1 MTRMDANE
9 ELLLKDEAYA
19 IVGAAMEVHSQLGS
33 GFLEAVYGDALAL
46 EMSARGIPFQ
56 REVPLSVNYKGTT
69 LGHAYRADFIAWNQ
83 VILELKAIKCIS
95 DTEKAQAIHY
105 LKATGHT
112 LALLLNFGAPK
123 LDWARLVRTTRVP

>member
-1 MTRMDANE
+1 MTRMDANT

-19 IVGAAMEVHSQLGS
+19 IVGAAMEVHSHLGS
-33 GFLEAVYGDALAL
+33 GFLEAVNGDALAI
-46 EMSARGIPFQ
+46 EMSSRGIPFQ
-56 REVPLSVNYKGTT
+56 REVPLSVNYKGTA
-69 LGHAYRADFIAWNQ
+69 LGHTYRADFIAWNQ
-83 VILELKAIKCIS
+83 VILELKAVKCIS
-95 DTEKAQAIHY
+95 DTEKAQVIHY